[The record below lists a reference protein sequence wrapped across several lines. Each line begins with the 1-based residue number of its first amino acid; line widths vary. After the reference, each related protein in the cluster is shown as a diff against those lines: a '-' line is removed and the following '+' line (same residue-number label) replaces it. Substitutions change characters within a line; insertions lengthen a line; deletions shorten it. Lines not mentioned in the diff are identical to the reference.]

1 MKRPSILQNIG
12 LAIVLTIV
20 AATAGILSFGMFSST
35 VSSKLVIILVT
46 LFYLVRLVSCSQL
59 RAGKL
64 ILNLGCLVLL
74 LGGGLF
80 FEQLGSLLV
89 MATVMI
95 WMVRSFLYY
104 SSIVASCADLVL
116 CLMSLVGFAFS
127 FNSSH
132 SIGVAVWSF
141 FLIQALHSL
150 IPERFGVTGHAAE
163 EDQSVHRFDR
173 AYRSAEQAIQQIVKD
188 EL

>member
-1 MKRPSILQNIG
+1 MKRPSLLQNIG

-20 AATAGILSFGMFSST
+20 AAAAGILFLGIFSSA

-46 LFYLVRLVSCSQL
+46 LVYLVRLVSRSQL

-64 ILNLGCLVLL
+64 ILNLLCLVLL
-74 LGGGLF
+74 IGGGLF
-80 FEQLGSLLV
+80 FEQSESLVV

-95 WMVRSFLYY
+95 WMIRSLLYY
-104 SSIVASCADLVL
+104 SSIFTACADLVL
-116 CLMSLVGFAFS
+116 CLMSLVGFALS

-132 SIGVAVWSF
+132 SIAVAVWSF

-150 IPERFGVTGHAAE
+150 IPERFGETEHAAE

-173 AYRSAEQAIQQIVKD
+173 AYQSAEQAIRQIVKG